1 MVPSSYKCIHH
12 SQFSNSH
19 SGLLEPMGKSR
30 RGSLAAKF
38 GLEGGITLPGSMP
51 QAANPLRLAPVL
63 ILEKIT
69 EFGSDST

>member
-1 MVPSSYKCIHH
+1 
-12 SQFSNSH
+12 
-19 SGLLEPMGKSR
+19 MGKSR